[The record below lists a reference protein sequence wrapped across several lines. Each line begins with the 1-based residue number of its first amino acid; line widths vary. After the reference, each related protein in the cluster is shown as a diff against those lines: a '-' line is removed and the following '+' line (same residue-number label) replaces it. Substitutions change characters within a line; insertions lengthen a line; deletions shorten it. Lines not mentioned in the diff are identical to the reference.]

1 MRLMNLKKRDVS
13 MEENKKQWILG
24 YMLQHKDEPVDVVSE
39 SFVNAYVDRFNPE
52 TVEWFSYGAPKVSEL
67 GRLLAKLYKE
77 NKVGRYRHYC
87 ENWQD
92 GYPKW
97 FYVYY
102 SL

>member
-1 MRLMNLKKRDVS
+1 MRLMNLKKRDAG
-13 MEENKKQWILG
+13 MEENKKQWI
-24 YMLQHKDEPVDVVSE
+24 
-39 SFVNAYVDRFNPE
+39 F
-52 TVEWFSYGAPKVSEL
+52 

>member
-1 MRLMNLKKRDVS
+1 MRLMNLKKRDAG

-24 YMLQHKDEPVDVVSE
+24 YMLQHKDESVDVVSE

-52 TVEWFSYGAPKVSEL
+52 TVEWSSYSAPKVSEL
-67 GRLLAKLYKE
+67 GRLLVKLYKE